1 MVILA
6 CLACDS
12 ADSIPPQLA
21 SNCLILK
28 VPSNGIC
35 FWTCLWLAKAASQAE
50 ILGWHI
56 RPRSALGFSSF
67 EDTQKEVKA
76 VKAWASQLPMM
87 PEDTRERLE
96 QGHSAEHGDIGA

>member
-1 MVILA
+1 MLA
-6 CLACDS
+6 AVCWG
-12 ADSIPPQLA
+12 
-21 SNCLILK
+21 
-28 VPSNGIC
+28 NGIC
-35 FWTCLWLAKAASQAE
+35 FWTCLWMAKAASQAE

-96 QGHSAEHGDIGA
+96 QGHSAEHGDIAA